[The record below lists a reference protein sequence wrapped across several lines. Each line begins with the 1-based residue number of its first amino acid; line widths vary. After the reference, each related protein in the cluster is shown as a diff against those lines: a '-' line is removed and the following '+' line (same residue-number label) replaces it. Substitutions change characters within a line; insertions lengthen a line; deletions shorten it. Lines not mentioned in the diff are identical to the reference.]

1 MYNYMVFAK
10 KKYKDKWPDHVA
22 NANYNYLETPWD
34 KSKLDSKIT
43 AWKKDTAGHTCYEDP
58 IHSKCMRSL
67 CYSRPFG
74 VKSDSITM
82 FPDITD
88 FEIIMYAEP
97 EYRFNVALPD
107 GTKAG
112 VVANN
117 RRMITKQ
124 TELLDLIWE
133 QTCLLYTS
141 PSPRDGLLSRMPS
154 SA

>member
-1 MYNYMVFAK
+1 MMVEIDLCTTTWSLLK
-10 KKYKDKWPDHVA
+10 RNTKTNGQIMLQMQTIIILRH
-22 NANYNYLETPWD
+22 LGT
-34 KSKLDSKIT
+34 KSKLDSLIG
-43 AWKKDTAGHTCYEDP
+43 AWIKDTKVHTCYEDP

-74 VKSDSITM
+74 VKDSITM

-112 VVANN
+112 VVAMQQATDN
-117 RRMITKQ
+117 
-124 TELLDLIWE
+124 
-133 QTCLLYTS
+133 
-141 PSPRDGLLSRMPS
+141 
-154 SA
+154 